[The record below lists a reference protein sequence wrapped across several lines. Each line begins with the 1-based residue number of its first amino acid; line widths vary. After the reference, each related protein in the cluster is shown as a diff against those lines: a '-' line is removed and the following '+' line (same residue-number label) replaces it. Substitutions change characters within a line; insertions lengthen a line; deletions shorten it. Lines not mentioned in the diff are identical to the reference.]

1 MKSKQDQINQ
11 RFLLEDADKNERKA
25 RFSEELPLFSAE
37 TECMKWKKLQG
48 ERNSPGQQDL
58 PLEGRKK
65 RFWPEA

>member
-1 MKSKQDQINQ
+1 MQIKMKEKPG
-11 RFLLEDADKNERKA
+11 FLKNC
-25 RFSEELPLFSAE
+25 SLFSAE

-65 RFWPEA
+65 RFWSEAWKK